1 MGGDATGEAE
11 PQEVD
16 KEKTGAGAWAS
27 PPNFPGRKAAYAAA
41 SVFIID
47 DEGDEVLSR
56 KWNIM
61 YVGYDIP
68 EVAQKLFPW
77 ANISI
82 DEDFYEEHAVEDD
95 SEDYIRMSL
104 QRATDEDNGIFHEDL
119 SGSIYPYDNYCGE
132 VEAYRL
138 ELKLNDL
145 GRSFLVLSKH
155 LNEEE

>member
-1 MGGDATGEAE
+1 M
-11 PQEVD
+11 D